1 LRRVVEFDGVATFLH
16 DAARDTMRVHLLESE
31 LPGLGVLPE
40 EMPLD
45 QTSAGWVWR
54 EQQPLLIPDIAAGL
68 DAPPGAEVTR
78 QAGVRSACI
87 LPLTSAGRRL
97 GALGFGSRRVA
108 AYSENDLEF
117 LQQVANHVAIAVDNA
132 LNFERAQAAQA
143 QLARERDRSQLMLE
157 INNAVVSELDLKTL
171 VRAISDSLREVVRH
185 DATSV
190 AIYDPAHDKLR
201 VLVAD
206 YPNLL
211 QIAEESQLI
220 PLEGSIIGLAFTT
233 GQPIFVERFDLE
245 RFPSEFTRRSYE
257 AGIRSG
263 GNIPLIA
270 HGRKL
275 GILGIGSLREN
286 AFSAADIELLCQG
299 ANQIAIAVENALNF
313 ESAQTAQRQLA
324 RERDRSQLLLEV
336 NNAVVSHL
344 SIPELL
350 RAISACLRRV
360 MPHDFAALE
369 FYDPE
374 NQVLLPQA
382 LDLSA
387 SLGQIQGGP
396 LPVEGTGPGKAVT
409 SRQTVLVKRLDLA
422 EFPAEAMKRASA
434 AGLQSGCSVPLISH
448 GQVLGTLDVAS
459 LREAAFSEDDAE
471 LFTQI
476 GNQVAIAVDN
486 ALNYERARKAEQEV
500 KRKLERERLMLE
512 INNAVVS
519 HLSLRDLVRATSS
532 CLREVLQHDVTGISL
547 YEPETNQFRAYMFD
561 VQGDLPVI
569 EEGTPL
575 PVEGT
580 VGGLAFTSGQPVFI
594 NRIGAETATTDL
606 DKRFYEAGMRSGGCV
621 PLVSHGQKLGVL
633 GVASYREDA
642 FSESDQE
649 LLVHIAN
656 QIAIAV
662 ENSLAYR
669 EIEILKNKLNEEK
682 LYLEDEIR
690 SDRNFEEII
699 GASATLKR
707 ILKQVE
713 TVAPTDS
720 AVLIR
725 GETGTGKELI
735 ARAIHSLS
743 ARRERTLVKLNCA
756 AIPTGLLESELFGHE
771 KGAFTGAIAQ
781 RIGRFELANK
791 GTLFLDEVGDIP
803 LELQPKLLRVLQ
815 EQEFERLGSARTQRV
830 DVRLVAATNC
840 DLEEMVAAKQFRGD
854 LFYRLNV
861 FPITIPPLRE
871 RREDIPLL
879 VRSFAQRFAHRMKK
893 RIDRIPTEAM
903 TALTQYHWPG
913 NVRELEN
920 LIERAVILSPGPEL
934 EISITELKP
943 AASAP
948 AEKSSAL
955 TLEAAEREHILRVL
969 RETDWVVSGPAGAA
983 ARLGMNRSTLQSR
996 MRKLGIAR
1004 PK

>member
-1 LRRVVEFDGVATFLH
+1 MESKPPSSRSESLLDQYQALLEVSEAIAAHRDTAALFRDLAQLLRRVIQFEFIFVALH
-16 DAARDTMRVHLLESE
+16 DPIANCMRLPLVEITIPLRAALPDE
-31 LPGLGVLPE
+31 LPIETTP
-40 EMPLD
+40 
-45 QTSAGWVWR
+45 AGWVWQT
-54 EQQPLLIPDIAAGL
+54 QQPLLFPDVNQEPRFPL
-68 DAPPGAEVTR
+68 EMVR
-78 QAGVRSACI
+78 LHGVKSFYTF
-87 LPLTSAGRRL
+87 PLTSASRRL
-97 GALGFGSRRVA
+97 GALGSGSLTES
-108 AYSENDLEF
+108 AYGEADREF
-117 LQQVANHVAIAVDNA
+117 LQQVTNQVAVAVDNA
-132 LNFERAQAAQA
+132 LNFEQARIAQE
-143 QLARERDRSQLMLE
+143 QLTRERDRSQLMLE
-157 INNAVVSELDLKTL
+157 IS
-171 VRAISDSLREVVRH
+171 
-185 DATSV
+185 
-190 AIYDPAHDKLR
+190 
-201 VLVAD
+201 
-206 YPNLL
+206 
-211 QIAEESQLI
+211 
-220 PLEGSIIGLAFTT
+220 
-233 GQPIFVERFDLE
+233 
-245 RFPSEFTRRSYE
+245 
-257 AGIRSG
+257 
-263 GNIPLIA
+263 
-270 HGRKL
+270 
-275 GILGIGSLREN
+275 
-286 AFSAADIELLCQG
+286 
-299 ANQIAIAVENALNF
+299 
-313 ESAQTAQRQLA
+313 
-324 RERDRSQLLLEV
+324 
-336 NNAVVSHL
+336 
-344 SIPELL
+344 
-350 RAISACLRRV
+350 
-360 MPHDFAALE
+360 
-369 FYDPE
+369 
-374 NQVLLPQA
+374 
-382 LDLSA
+382 
-387 SLGQIQGGP
+387 
-396 LPVEGTGPGKAVT
+396 
-409 SRQTVLVKRLDLA
+409 
-422 EFPAEAMKRASA
+422 
-434 AGLQSGCSVPLISH
+434 
-448 GQVLGTLDVAS
+448 
-459 LREAAFSEDDAE
+459 
-471 LFTQI
+471 
-476 GNQVAIAVDN
+476 
-486 ALNYERARKAEQEV
+486 
-500 KRKLERERLMLE
+500 
-512 INNAVVS
+512 NAVVS

-532 CLREVLQHDVTGISL
+532 CLREVLRYDVTGISL
-547 YEPETNQFRAYMFD
+547 YEPETNQLCAYMFD
-561 VQGDLPVI
+561 VQGDLPVV

-575 PVEGT
+575 PIEGT
-580 VGGLAFTSGQPVFI
+580 VGGQAFTSGQPVFI
-594 NRIGAETATTDL
+594 NRVGSETAFTDL
-606 DKRFYEAGMRSGGCV
+606 EGRYYEAGMRSGGCV
-621 PLVSHGQKLGVL
+621 PLLSHGRKLGVL
-633 GVASYREDA
+633 GVASFREDA
-642 FSESDQE
+642 FSEADQE

-669 EIEILKNKLNEEK
+669 EIETLKNKLNEEK

-781 RIGRFELANK
+781 RIGRFELAHK

-830 DVRLVAATNC
+830 DVRMVAATNC
-840 DLEEMVAAKQFRGD
+840 DLEQMVAARQFRGD

-893 RIDRIPTEAM
+893 SIERIPTETM

>member
-1 LRRVVEFDGVATFLH
+1 MESKPQSSRSESMLDQYQALLEMSEAIAAHRDPAALFRDLAELLRRVIQFDFIFVALH
-16 DAARDTMRVHLLESE
+16 DPIANCMRLPLVEITIPLKAALPDE
-31 LPGLGVLPE
+31 LPIETTP
-40 EMPLD
+40 
-45 QTSAGWVWR
+45 AGWVWR
-54 EQQPLLIPDIAAGL
+54 NQQPLLISD
-68 DAPPGAEVTR
+68 VTQETR
-78 QAGVRSACI
+78 FPLEMVRLHGIKSFYTF
-87 LPLTSAGRRL
+87 PLTSASRRL
-97 GALGFGSRRVA
+97 GALGIGSLTEL
-108 AYSENDLEF
+108 AYREADQEF
-117 LQQVANHVAIAVDNA
+117 LQQVTNQVAVAVDNA
-132 LNFERAQAAQA
+132 LNFQQATAAQE
-143 QLARERDRSQLMLE
+143 QLTRERDLSRLLLE
-157 INNAVVSELDLKTL
+157 VNNAVVSRLDLQEL
-171 VRAISDSLREVVRH
+171 LAAISACFRRVLSSDFAGIAL
-185 DATSV
+185 
-190 AIYDPAHDKLR
+190 YDLDVGQLR
-201 VLVAD
+201 VHALD
-206 YPNLL
+206 YEQNQELFGTTD
-211 QIAEESQLI
+211 LI
-220 PLEGSIIGLAFTT
+220 PLEGTAPGKAFTT
-233 GQPIFVERFDLE
+233 RKTVLLRRFKQTESSLE
-245 RFPSEFTRRSYE
+245 IVRR
-257 AGIRSG
+257 AIAVGFKSG
-263 GNIPLIA
+263 CHVPLISHDQA
-270 HGRKL
+270 L
-275 GILGIGSLREN
+275 GTLDVLSFRED
-286 AFSAADIELLCQG
+286 AFSEADAELLTQIG
-299 ANQIAIAVENALNF
+299 QQIAIAVENALNF
-313 ESAQTAQRQLA
+313 ESARAAQQQFA
-324 RERDRSQLLLEV
+324 RERDR
-336 NNAVVSHL
+336 
-344 SIPELL
+344 
-350 RAISACLRRV
+350 
-360 MPHDFAALE
+360 
-369 FYDPE
+369 
-374 NQVLLPQA
+374 
-382 LDLSA
+382 
-387 SLGQIQGGP
+387 
-396 LPVEGTGPGKAVT
+396 
-409 SRQTVLVKRLDLA
+409 
-422 EFPAEAMKRASA
+422 
-434 AGLQSGCSVPLISH
+434 
-448 GQVLGTLDVAS
+448 
-459 LREAAFSEDDAE
+459 
-471 LFTQI
+471 TQ
-476 GNQVAIAVDN
+476 
-486 ALNYERARKAEQEV
+486 
-500 KRKLERERLMLE
+500 LMLE

-519 HLSLRDLVRATSS
+519 YLSLRDLVRATSS
-532 CLREVLQHDVTGISL
+532 CLREVLRHDVTGISL
-547 YEPETNQFRAYMFD
+547 YEPETNQFRAYLFD

-594 NRIGAETATTDL
+594 NRIDAETATTDL
-606 DKRFYEAGMRSGGCV
+606 DRRYYEAGMRSGGCV
-621 PLVSHGQKLGVL
+621 PLVSHGRKLGVL

-642 FSESDQE
+642 FSEADQE

-669 EIEILKNKLNEEK
+669 EIETLKNKLNEEK

-690 SDRNFEEII
+690 SERNFEEII
-699 GASATLKR
+699 GASPTLKR

-725 GETGTGKELI
+725 GETGTGKELV

-743 ARRERTLVKLNCA
+743 ERRERTLVKLNCA

-781 RIGRFELANK
+781 RIGRFELAHK

-830 DVRLVAATNC
+830 DVRMVAATNC
-840 DLEEMVAAKQFRGD
+840 DLEQMVAGKQFRGD

-879 VRSFAQRFAHRMKK
+879 VRAFAQRFAHRMKK
-893 RIDRIPTEAM
+893 SIDRIPTEAM

-943 AASAP
+943 AASSP